1 MKSLVLVLNC
11 GSSSVKAAVIDN
23 VTGEVLISCLAER
36 LNFPDAYITFKRQ
49 GQKEELDLASAP
61 HHTGAVEA
69 LMKKLGELDL
79 LDKIGA
85 VGHRIVHGGDL
96 FTESCIVDDKVIDN
110 LEKKC
115 NVLAPLHTPAHL
127 LGLRAAMKV
136 FRHVPHV
143 TVFDTAFHQTI
154 PQYAYIYA
162 LPYELYEEYHVRR
175 YGAHGTSHRYCAMEA
190 ARLLGRSVENMA
202 LVICHLGN
210 GASVA
215 AVLNGRCRDTSMGLT
230 PLEGLVMG
238 TRSGDVDPSIYNF
251 LSENAGM
258 NIDQIYHMLNK
269 ESGLLGVS
277 GVSNDFRTVEEAAK
291 TGQPRAQLAI
301 EIFCY
306 RLAKYIAAM
315 TVANGHL
322 DAIVFTGGIG
332 ENAKDMRATVLNHL
346 RFMGLQVDDQLN
358 SEMRFGKAGII
369 TKSINPLAMVIPT
382 NEELMIARDAARL
395 AGLEGPASI

>member
-1 MKSLVLVLNC
+1 
-11 GSSSVKAAVIDN
+11 
-23 VTGEVLISCLAER
+23 
-36 LNFPDAYITFKRQ
+36 
-49 GQKEELDLASAP
+49 
-61 HHTGAVEA
+61 
-69 LMKKLGELDL
+69 
-79 LDKIGA
+79 
-85 VGHRIVHGGDL
+85 
-96 FTESCIVDDKVIDN
+96 
-110 LEKKC
+110 
-115 NVLAPLHTPAHL
+115 
-127 LGLRAAMKV
+127 
-136 FRHVPHV
+136 
-143 TVFDTAFHQTI
+143 
-154 PQYAYIYA
+154 
-162 LPYELYEEYHVRR
+162 
-175 YGAHGTSHRYCAMEA
+175 
-190 ARLLGRSVENMA
+190 
-202 LVICHLGN
+202 
-210 GASVA
+210 
-215 AVLNGRCRDTSMGLT
+215 
-230 PLEGLVMG
+230 
-238 TRSGDVDPSIYNF
+238 
-251 LSENAGM
+251 M

-395 AGLEGPASI
+395 AGLEGPASV